1 MKNESGKDETGN
13 LMGLGASDRD
23 LLLGLVASGAQVM
36 TLERIAELATACG
49 YTTVKRDEKKG
60 NVTVLVAEYNA
71 ALFGAD
77 IATLANDD
85 ERQELLRWISAQ
97 CVTSRKKDGT
107 VVLEFFDA
115 KEGK

>member
-23 LLLGLVASGAQVM
+23 LLLGLVASGALVM

-49 YTTVKRDEKKG
+49 YTAVKRDEKTG